1 MTSSFHAAFAKGNMY
16 EQTLCPVSF
25 IIIYAPKVTEERGR
39 GSGQGQRKCDLKL
52 MLFTALRGDSYSV
65 KGGRLFN

>member
-39 GSGQGQRKCDLKL
+39 GGGQGQRKCCLQL
-52 MLFTALRGDSYSV
+52 
-65 KGGRLFN
+65 